1 MKILSNIELTATGS
15 FPSGSYATS
24 AVPTG
29 FMRLF
34 VFSGS
39 LYSHTPNGTINRLH
53 RL

>member
-1 MKILSNIELTATGS
+1 MKILSNIQLTATGS

-24 AVPTG
+24 AVPAG

-39 LYSHTPNGTINRLH
+39 LYSHAPNGTINRLH